1 MLLDTGHMTN
11 PSPLEHLFRYLRA
24 FEVAYLSG
32 DWTVLDAHFSET
44 ARHRVEGGGPFG
56 SGGVGRAA
64 VIAGLRA
71 GVDAIDRRFDLRI
84 PEVTLG
90 PVTRGDGVWMRFAL
104 TLRRA
109 GIPDLRV
116 EGTDLM
122 VLRDGRIEALEE
134 RLAPGDAEKVEAYLA
149 EFGERLRPAGSPFAL
164 PATAA
169 DREQLDAAIGRS
181 LVRCYGAA
189 KSQQDV
195 DAALSLCS
203 EDFSIETV
211 AFGVASQDRKQT
223 EQQLALFFRTFP
235 DYAVTLE
242 GFATGA
248 GTVACWGRARMT
260 FDGDF
265 LGQRATGK
273 TADLPIFCVFA
284 CEGGVLRSERFFF
297 DLAAL
302 CEQIE
307 VPVANLSDALR
318 PLREARG

>member
-1 MLLDTGHMTN
+1 MTN
-11 PSPLEHLFRYLRA
+11 PSPLELLFRYMRA
-24 FEVAYLSG
+24 FEVAFITG
-32 DWTVLDAHFSET
+32 DGSVLDAHFSET
-44 ARHRVEGGGPFG
+44 ARHRVEDGGPFG

-64 VIAGLRA
+64 VIAGLLA

-84 PEVTLG
+84 PEVTEG
-90 PVTRGDGVWMRFAL
+90 PITRGDGVWMRFAL

-116 EGTDLM
+116 EGTHLA
-122 VLRDGRIEALEE
+122 VFRDGRIESLEE
-134 RLAPGDAEKVEAYLA
+134 RLTPGDAEKVEAFLA
-149 EFGERLRPAGSPFAL
+149 AHGERLRPPGSPFAL
-164 PATAA
+164 PTNVA

-195 DAALSLCS
+195 DAALALCS

-211 AFGVASQDRKQT
+211 AFGIASQGRKQT
-223 EQQLALFFRTFP
+223 EQQLGLLFRTFP

-248 GTVACWGRARMT
+248 GTVACWGRARLT
-260 FDGDF
+260 FGGDF

-273 TADLPIFCVFA
+273 TAELPVFCVFA

-307 VPVANLSDALR
+307 VPVARLTGALR
-318 PLREARG
+318 PLREARS

>member
-1 MLLDTGHMTN
+1 MTN
-11 PSPLEHLFRYLRA
+11 PSPLELLFRYMRD
-24 FEVAYLSG
+24 FEVAYLGGNWS
-32 DWTVLDAHFSET
+32 VLDAHFSES

-71 GVDAIDRRFDLRI
+71 GVDGIDRRFDLRI

-90 PVTRGDGVWMRFAL
+90 PVTRGDGVFMRFAL

-116 EGTDLM
+116 GGTHL
-122 VLRDGRIEALEE
+122 VVSRDGRIESLEE
-134 RLAPGDAEKVEAYLA
+134 RLEPGDAERVEAYLA
-149 EFGERLRPAGSPFAL
+149 EHSGRLRPPGSPFAP
-164 PATAA
+164 PANAA

-195 DAALSLCS
+195 DAALALCS
-203 EDFSIETV
+203 ADFSIETV
-211 AFGVASQDRKQT
+211 PFGIASQGLEQT
-223 EQQLALFFRTFP
+223 GQQLALFFRTFP

-242 GFATGA
+242 AFATGP
-248 GTVACWGRARMT
+248 GSVACWGRARMT

-273 TADLPIFCVFA
+273 TAELPVFCVFA

-307 VPVANLSDALR
+307 VPVARFSDALR
-318 PLREARG
+318 PLREAVA

>member
-1 MLLDTGHMTN
+1 MTN
-11 PSPLEHLFRYLRA
+11 PRPLEHLFRYMRG
-24 FEVAYLSG
+24 FEVAYLTG
-32 DWTVLDAHFSET
+32 DWTVLDAHFSEN

-56 SGGVGRAA
+56 SGGAGRAA

-71 GVDAIDRRFDLRI
+71 GVDGVDRRFDLRI

-109 GIPDLRV
+109 GLPDLRV
-116 EGTDLM
+116 EGTHLL
-122 VLRDGRIEALEE
+122 VLRDGRLESLEE
-134 RLAPGDAEKVEAYLA
+134 RLEPGEAEKVEAYLA
-149 EFGERLRPAGSPFAL
+149 RHGARLRPPGSPFAL
-164 PATAA
+164 PGSAA

-195 DAALSLCS
+195 DAALALCS

-211 AFGVASQDRKQT
+211 AFGITSQDRKQT
-223 EQQLALFFRTFP
+223 GQQLGLFFRTFP

-248 GTVACWGRARMT
+248 GSVACWGRARMT
-260 FDGDF
+260 FGGDF
-265 LGQRATGK
+265 LGERATGK
-273 TADLPIFCVFA
+273 TAELPIFCVFA

-302 CEQIE
+302 CEQIG
-307 VPVANLSDALR
+307 VPVARLSDALR
-318 PLREARG
+318 PLRGAGAE